1 MCSLVHNIIIVTCSV
16 AGGILIRLLH
26 TSDLHLSRKN
36 KRTLDALQ
44 EVLNVAAQNK
54 VNVLTISGDLFDS
67 DEDAEALRPTLRS
80 MFSGN
85 DFEIIVI
92 PGNHDNGAYRKNLD
106 FGSNFRPLTKAP
118 FDVIK
123 DRGVAVFGV
132 PFVDKPS
139 EELMAQLCEAKDKEL
154 VNILL
159 LHCTLDISYGSADF
173 GEEAQKEYFP
183 IDSCT
188 LSGLGFDYILAGH
201 FHADFVKR
209 GLDGGHLFV
218 YSGAPISL
226 SWKHTGK
233 RRVALI
239 DTEKRDVKDVPINS
253 FYYDE
258 LKIQIKPDSETKNLE
273 EIRKWV
279 EDHANDVCELKIVV
293 SGYGEMSES
302 EFADL
307 LKKSAGSAEIE
318 ENRYRNVEEILEHPI
333 YADFKQLLD
342 KRQISTEKKEDIN
355 YRVIEVLS
363 ALKAARKIE

>member
-1 MCSLVHNIIIVTCSV
+1 V
-16 AGGILIRLLH
+16 GGILIRLLH

-36 KRTLDALQ
+36 ERTLEALQ
-44 EVLNVAAQNK
+44 EVLNVATQNK

-67 DEDAEALRPTLRS
+67 EEDAEALRHVLRS
-80 MFSGN
+80 KMFSGK

-92 PGNHDNGAYRKNLD
+92 PGNHDSNAYRKNLD
-106 FGSNFRPLTKAP
+106 FGSNFHVLTKVP

-123 DRGVAVFGV
+123 DKGVAVFGV

-139 EELMAQLCEAKDKEL
+139 EDLMAQLHEAKDKEL

-201 FHADFVKR
+201 FHADFIKKDL
-209 GLDGGHLFV
+209 GGGHLFV

-226 SWKHTGK
+226 SWKHIGK
-233 RRVALI
+233 RRVALL
-239 DTEKRDVKDVPINS
+239 DTEKRDVREVPINS
-253 FYYDE
+253 FYYDARE
-258 LKIQIKPDSETKNLE
+258 VQIKPGSETKNLE
-273 EIRKWV
+273 ELRKWV
-279 EDHANDVCELKIVV
+279 EDHSSDVCELKIVV

-302 EFADL
+302 EFGDL

-318 ENRYRNVEEILEHPI
+318 ENRYRNVEEILRHPI
-333 YADFKQLLD
+333 YHDFKQLLD
-342 KRQISTEKKEDIN
+342 RREISTEKKEGIN

-363 ALKAARKIE
+363 ELKAARKIA

>member
-1 MCSLVHNIIIVTCSV
+1 V
-16 AGGILIRLLH
+16 GGILIRLLH

-36 KRTLDALQ
+36 ERTLEALQ
-44 EVLNVAAQNK
+44 EVLNVATQNK

-67 DEDAEALRPTLRS
+67 EEDAEALRPMLRS
-80 MFSGN
+80 KMFSGN

-92 PGNHDNGAYRKNLD
+92 PGNHDSDAYRKNLD
-106 FGSNFRPLTKAP
+106 FGSDFRVLTKAP

-123 DRGVAVFGV
+123 DKGVAVFGV

-139 EELMAQLCEAKDKEL
+139 EDLMAQLSEAKDKEL

-201 FHADFVKR
+201 FHADFIKKDL
-209 GLDGGHLFV
+209 GDGHLFV

-226 SWKHTGK
+226 SWKHMGK
-233 RRVALI
+233 RRVALL
-239 DTEKRDVKDVPINS
+239 DTEKGDIKDVPLNS
-253 FYYDE
+253 FYYDKLE
-258 LKIQIKPDSETKNLE
+258 VQIKPGFENKKLE
-273 EIRKWV
+273 QVREWV
-279 EDHANDVCELKIVV
+279 EAHGGDVCKLKIAV

-302 EFADL
+302 EFSDL
-307 LKKSAGSAEIE
+307 LKENVGPAEIE
-318 ENRYRNVEEILEHPI
+318 ENRYRNVEEILKHSI
-333 YADFKQLLD
+333 YHDFKHLLD
-342 KRQISTEKKEDIN
+342 KKDFSIKKKENIN